1 MYPRLLQIYGPL
13 WVQSYGVMIVL
24 GFLLFLFCA
33 YNDSRRAKLIDS
45 DTFFNVIFV
54 GLVSAVVGGR
64 FLFVISEWSGFANP
78 WIEMFYVWQ
87 GGFVVLGSIIGAVI
101 AVPIYLKM
109 HSVKVFKFLDIIALY
124 GPLMQAVGRIGCLF
138 AGCCYGAQAHGFIF
152 SIMFKDPV
160 GFAPTGVALYP
171 TQIYMSL
178 LSFSIFIILF
188 ILKRFLQKPGQTIF
202 LYLVLE
208 SVARIGVDFWRGD
221 RGDIINISCLHYQ
234 DYIPACLHFDLSLS
248 LMQIWSLGFLV
259 ISMLA
264 FVFVSVRK
272 RDF

>member
-1 MYPRLLQIYGPL
+1 MYPRLLHIYGPL

-64 FLFVISEWSGFANP
+64 LLFMISEWNSFTNP
-78 WIEMFYVWQ
+78 WLEIFCVWK
-87 GGFVVLGSIIGAVI
+87 GGFVVLGAIVGVLV
-101 AVPIYLKM
+101 AVPVYLKM
-109 HSVKVFKFLDIIALY
+109 HSVRVLKFLDIIALY
-124 GPLMQAVGRIGCLF
+124 GPLMQSVARIGCLF
-138 AGCCYGAQAHGFIF
+138 AGCCYGAQVQGFIF
-152 SIMFKDPV
+152 SIVFKDPV
-160 GFAPTGVALYP
+160 GFAPTGVALHP

-178 LSFSIFIILF
+178 LSLSIFIVLF
-188 ILKRFLQKPGQTIF
+188 ILKRFLQKPGQSIF
-202 LYLVLE
+202 LYLILE
-208 SVARIGVDFWRGD
+208 SVARITVDFWRGD
-221 RGDIINISCLHYQ
+221 RGDIMNISCLHCQ

-248 LMQIWSLGFLV
+248 LMQIWSFGLLA
-259 ISMLA
+259 ISILA
-264 FVFVSVRK
+264 FVFVSARK

>member
-1 MYPRLLQIYGPL
+1 MYPRLLHIYGPL

-33 YNDSRRAKLIDS
+33 YNDSRRARLIDS

-64 FLFVISEWSGFANP
+64 LLFMISEWSSFSNP
-78 WIEMFYVWQ
+78 WIDMFYLWQ
-87 GGFVVLGSIIGAVI
+87 GGFVVLGAIIGVVI
-101 AVPIYLKM
+101 AVPIYLKI
-109 HSVKVFKFLDIIALY
+109 HSVKVFKFLDIAVLY
-124 GPLMQAVGRIGCLF
+124 GPLMQSVGRIGCLF
-138 AGCCYGAQAHGFIF
+138 AGCCYGAHAENFIF
-152 SIMFKDPV
+152 SIVFNDPV
-160 GFAPTGVALYP
+160 GFAPIGVALHP

-188 ILKRFLQKPGQTIF
+188 SLKRFLQKPGQSFF

-208 SVARIGVDFWRGD
+208 SIARIVVDFWRGD
-221 RGDIINISCLHYQ
+221 RGEMVRYLN
-234 DYIPACLHFDLSLS
+234 FDLSLS
-248 LMQIWSLGFLV
+248 LMQVWSLGFLI
-259 ISMLA
+259 ISFLA
-264 FVFVSVRK
+264 FAFVSVRK